1 MNERDALQAELDI
14 INGKEDPSQE
24 DLNRRKRIMNRL
36 SEIEFA
42 AEQTA
47 KHEERIQQS
56 VEQLT
61 NSMDAV
67 DIHGLPLRALFKDE
81 DCYQLVSIW
90 FKKQL
95 ADNTEAFSKQIQ
107 AEQTENKQL
116 RDEVQEQTGIIAALK
131 QEIEAKDRENGQ
143 LKLENAQLEQYRQ
156 NAADIIREKDAE
168 IKRLNEHVDTLRM
181 EAAVGARNA
190 IKVTN
195 IDGGKEL
202 AEKIKASMIP
212 VTVMERADTL
222 GKTFRVVLAESGEE
236 KIVPFLE
243 KGKYRLVSQE
253 EAAEVAERFRAEQA
267 AKVGKDAVQ
276 EAGVPVGIAPIEVP
290 NFPPIIT
297 QDDAE
302 RMESVQPA
310 GDGEADAGEGKAA
323 NADSAKSLEER
334 VAALEAWQKR
344 VDGQL
349 IPASA
354 YKDGAA

>member
-1 MNERDALQAELDI
+1 MNERDALQAELDE

-24 DLNRRKRIMNRL
+24 ELNRRKRIMNRL

-67 DIHGLPLRALFKDE
+67 EIHGLPLRALFKDE

-116 RDEVQEQTGIIAALK
+116 RDEVQEQAGIISALK
-131 QEIEAKDRENGQ
+131 QEIEEKDRENGQ

-156 NAADIIREKDAE
+156 NATEIIREKDVE

-181 EAAVGARNA
+181 EAAVGAKNA
-190 IKVTN
+190 YKVTN
-195 IDGGKEL
+195 IDSGKEL

-212 VTVMERADTL
+212 VTVLEKADML
-222 GKTFRVVLAESGEE
+222 GKEFRIVLAETGEE
-236 KIVPFLE
+236 KTVPFLE

-267 AKVGKDAVQ
+267 AKERVEESATSDPALVDEPELPQ
-276 EAGVPVGIAPIEVP
+276 FQVP
-290 NFPPIIT
+290 T
-297 QDDAE
+297 QNDNE
-302 RMESVQPA
+302 RVESVQSA
-310 GDGEADAGEGKAA
+310 GDGEANAGEGKTVD
-323 NADSAKSLEER
+323 ADSAKSLEER
-334 VAALEAWQKR
+334 VAALEAH
-344 VDGQL
+344 VFGQ
-349 IPASA
+349 A
-354 YKDGAA
+354 KGAA